1 MENDNRHLRLSSF
14 DVRLKDPYHLGSEQ
28 EKLKDRVQ
36 KLEDTLTKL
45 MQNFVEQ
52 KNSNATLTQTNL
64 ELSQRLQ
71 LSEKELTKALLQIQ
85 KLERKSNTL
94 YAEQLLQTQMLED
107 LQEKSLT
114 NTPKPPPSPP
124 ATIPLTTSMSESP
137 SYPLDNT
144 SHSELTSRAFHS
156 TPFPLPLS
164 PTPSSTPIPPTSP
177 PPPGWQKVERKKKNK
192 NKKKPHQVNIQLN
205 PNYNVNNTNGEN
217 PFSRSQSPNT
227 QLSSSQVK
235 QAPCPSINAWNKVR
249 HTPRPLVMSFDIKFT
264 FCIRHRA
271 CFYS

>member
-107 LQEKSLT
+107 LQEKSLA
-114 NTPKPPPSPP
+114 NTPKAPPSPP

-144 SHSELTSRAFHS
+144 SHSELTSPAFHS
-156 TPFPLPLS
+156 TPSPLPLS
-164 PTPSSTPIPPTSP
+164 PSSTPIPPTSP
-177 PPPGWQKVERKKKNK
+177 PPPGWQKVERKNKNK
-192 NKKKPHQVNIQLN
+192 NKKKPHQVNIHLN
-205 PNYNVNNTNGEN
+205 PNYNVNNANGEN

-227 QLSSSQVK
+227 QLISSPVQ

-249 HTPRPLVMSFDIKFT
+249 HTPRPLVMSFKMKFT
-264 FCIRHRA
+264 F
-271 CFYS
+271 

>member
-1 MENDNRHLRLSSF
+1 MENDNRHLCLSSF
-14 DVRLKDPYHLGSEQ
+14 DVRLKDPYYLGSEQ
-28 EKLKDRVQ
+28 EKLKERVQ

-45 MQNFVEQ
+45 MQNFVEER
-52 KNSNATLTQTNL
+52 NSNATIIQTNL
-64 ELSQRLQ
+64 ELSQRLL
-71 LSEKELTKALLQIQ
+71 LSEKELTKAQLKIQ

-107 LQEKSLT
+107 LQEKSLA
-114 NTPKPPPSPP
+114 NTPTAPPSPP
-124 ATIPLTTSMSESP
+124 AEPLLTTSKIESS
-137 SYPLDNT
+137 SYTQDNT
-144 SHSELTSRAFHS
+144 SHSEPISPAFHS
-156 TPFPLPLS
+156 TTSPLPLS
-164 PTPSSTPIPPTSP
+164 PSSTPIPPTSP

-227 QLSSSQVK
+227 RLSSSQVK

-264 FCIRHRA
+264 F
-271 CFYS
+271 